1 MAIAQV
7 SNQFDHLV
15 PEVCGAY
22 REAARLSGPVIVDG
36 GLRAALT
43 DAAFVL

>member
-7 SNQFDHLV
+7 SNQFDHLA
-15 PEVCGAY
+15 PEVRGAY
-22 REAARLSGPVIVDG
+22 REGARLSSHVIVDG